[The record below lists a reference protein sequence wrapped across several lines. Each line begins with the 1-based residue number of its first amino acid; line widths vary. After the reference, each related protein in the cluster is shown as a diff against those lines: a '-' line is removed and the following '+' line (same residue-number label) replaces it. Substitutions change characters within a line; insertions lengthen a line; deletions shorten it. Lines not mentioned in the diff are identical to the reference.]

1 MSVTSRTENTNTNLR
16 KLTYSAFF
24 LALALVLPF
33 LTGQVP
39 EIGSMLCPMHI
50 PTLLCGFICGWP
62 WGLAVGFVAPLLRSV
77 IFGMPMIV
85 PAIAM
90 AFEMAVYGAVVGFL
104 YRKLPQKKSSIYVSL
119 ITAMILGRIVWG
131 LAMMVCMGISG
142 GAFTFGAFI
151 AGAITNA
158 IPGIAVQL
166 ILIPILVMALEKA
179 NVVDMR

>member
-1 MSVTSRTENTNTNLR
+1 MRQNNHVL
-16 KLTYSAFF
+16 KLTLSALF
-24 LALALVLPF
+24 LAMAYVLPF
-33 LTGQVP
+33 LTGQIP
-39 EIGSMLCPMHI
+39 EIGAMLCPLHI
-50 PTLLCGFICGWP
+50 PALLCGFICGGP
-62 WGLAVGFVAPLLRSV
+62 WGLAVGFIAPLFRSM
-77 IFGMPMIV
+77 ILGMPPMFPGAV
-85 PAIAM
+85 CM

-142 GAFTFGAFI
+142 GVFSFAAFI

-158 IPGIAVQL
+158 IPGITVQL